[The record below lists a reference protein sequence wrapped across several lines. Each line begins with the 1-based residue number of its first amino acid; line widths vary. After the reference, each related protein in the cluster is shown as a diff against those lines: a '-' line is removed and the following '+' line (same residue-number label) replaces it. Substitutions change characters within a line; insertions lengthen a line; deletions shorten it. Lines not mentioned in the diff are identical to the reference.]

1 MSTRILSR
9 DKIELRLE
17 SIYDY
22 ERQPMD
28 GIHRHRP
35 AGRGRGQLCPGYNSG
50 VSAPWQTSTRF
61 DFARLHCARPLN
73 GFPDFC

>member
-1 MSTRILSR
+1 VSTRILSK

-22 ERQPMD
+22 ERQPVD
-28 GIHRHRP
+28 HIHRPRP

-50 VSAPWQTSTRF
+50 VSAPWQTGPRF
-61 DFARLHCARPLN
+61 DFARLHWARPLK
-73 GFPDFC
+73 GLPDFC